1 MVSIAEGRRAASGSD
16 RKARATLAAL
26 LCACACVGMLLTH
39 YSVSEERQAVSL
51 LSDMDGLEQ
60 AAYMNKE
67 ETEEFAKLMK
77 EQVRLSRHT
86 WHRLA
91 AEALTKY
98 PVAPSSLLPPPSSS
112 PIPLLTL
119 GLTLTLIIILFSSFI
134 LHSSAL
140 THQESWHPTLALR
153 HNLPPPSARRSNH
166 ICSTPLPPA
175 LRNQPFSSLWSRT
188 MRMVSDSRRLP

>member
-39 YSVSEERQAVSL
+39 YSVSDERQAVSL

-67 ETEEFAKLMK
+67 ETEEFSKLMK
-77 EQVRLSRHT
+77 EQVRLIRHP

-91 AEALTKY
+91 AET
-98 PVAPSSLLPPPSSS
+98 
-112 PIPLLTL
+112 
-119 GLTLTLIIILFSSFI
+119 
-134 LHSSAL
+134 
-140 THQESWHPTLALR
+140 
-153 HNLPPPSARRSNH
+153 
-166 ICSTPLPPA
+166 
-175 LRNQPFSSLWSRT
+175 
-188 MRMVSDSRRLP
+188 